1 MLAATR
7 SMILGLIIGGP
18 IALIGFF
25 IVWTLFLNH
34 LPFLSTFEQRKAL
47 FRTPKCVAGIVCMFV
62 GLIIMLLGVL
72 PTLFA

>member
-25 IVWTLFLNH
+25 IVWASFWKTFPYLI
-34 LPFLSTFEQRKAL
+34 TFEQRKAFL
-47 FRTPKCVAGIVCMFV
+47 RTPKCVAGIVCMFV

-72 PTLFA
+72 PVLFA